1 MGRCVCLHLG
11 ANSGSLRLK
20 TFLGCFRTSRTFH
33 PSSNEKMKS
42 LPLAVLFASAVV
54 AGLTR
59 KTSDQLVLG
68 HSSETEYQ
76 YLIELGP
83 GDTKW
88 IVEEEKWALKR
99 VRLCGMC

>member
-1 MGRCVCLHLG
+1 
-11 ANSGSLRLK
+11 
-20 TFLGCFRTSRTFH
+20 
-33 PSSNEKMKS
+33 MKK

-99 VRLCGMC
+99 VRLVECADRSGESRDLLESGLGRDSRKC

>member
-1 MGRCVCLHLG
+1 MGLSDL
-11 ANSGSLRLK
+11 SK
-20 TFLGCFRTSRTFH
+20 FFH
-33 PSSNEKMKS
+33 PSSTEKMKNV
-42 LPLAVLFASAVV
+42 PLAVLLASAVV

-88 IVEEEKWALKR
+88 IVEEEKWVLKR
-99 VRLCGMC
+99 VRLCRMC

>member
-1 MGRCVCLHLG
+1 
-11 ANSGSLRLK
+11 
-20 TFLGCFRTSRTFH
+20 
-33 PSSNEKMKS
+33 MKS

-99 VRLCGMC
+99 VCTSLWNVLIGESRDLLESGLGGRDPRKC